1 MPGCCCDGIDAEE
14 GQAITGST
22 SFGLTQVVAAIETGH
37 AGQIQ
42 TDHCG
47 LLSGSAACKWA
58 PGCGVGQAKDGDG
71 GSASRD
77 RKVDERG
84 VIADK
89 EVNLL

>member
-1 MPGCCCDGIDAEE
+1 
-14 GQAITGST
+14 
-22 SFGLTQVVAAIETGH
+22 VAAIETGH

-89 EVNLL
+89 EVNLLQYCRHDLDATSACQAAYRHC